1 MMVTGGWDSDP
12 GGNPLGDQDDER
24 LAEAVAD
31 LADQVRAGETVDLA
45 VLGAGPPDRSQVI
58 QFLPAIRLLSTL
70 RRGPTALQAGGR

>member
-45 VLGAGPPDRSQVI
+45 VLGAGPPDRHK
-58 QFLPAIRLLSTL
+58 
-70 RRGPTALQAGGR
+70 